1 MRLELALAGA
11 ILISA
16 AAVAQTAAQDAG
28 DLAQQALELV
38 NDSREERGLTTLE
51 PNAALGEAARHH
63 AHDMLERD
71 YYAHESPEGETVA
84 DRFRAAG
91 GSRWALT
98 AENIARCDRCDTPP
112 GDRRVESFH
121 AGWMDSPG
129 HRRNILAA
137 GLTGFG
143 FAVAAEDGTVYA
155 VQTFAGPGTPRGD
168 DPGDDT
174 VPLGPQAARMALLD
188 RINAA
193 RDERDAAPLRLSEAL
208 SAAAADLLPEE
219 GEGAALAGDL
229 SSALPDG
236 SEGQWRALNALATAC
251 GGCGREMTEA
261 DLAGFMDRWLA
272 PGGRGEAL
280 LAERFD
286 AVGAAFHA
294 TGDGRKS
301 AVVVLGVRRETP

>member
-1 MRLELALAGA
+1 MLFDKSIALYCWNTLSAACCATALAPE
-11 ILISA
+11 
-16 AAVAQTAAQDAG
+16 DACC
-28 DLAQQALELV
+28 
-38 NDSREERGLTTLE
+38 
-51 PNAALGEAARHH
+51 P
-63 AHDMLERD
+63 
-71 YYAHESPEGETVA
+71 A
-84 DRFRAAG
+84 DK
-91 GSRWALT
+91 
-98 AENIARCDRCDTPP
+98 
-112 GDRRVESFH
+112 
-121 AGWMDSPG
+121 
-129 HRRNILAA
+129 
-137 GLTGFG
+137 
-143 FAVAAEDGTVYA
+143 DGVDDAA